1 MERAVLADDSAAVD
15 GDHLPV
21 GEGLR
26 DEAEGLGVEVGLVV
40 GRAEYCPVDDE
51 EIGIGGRQT
60 IPHRAQTVIRLVDR
74 SRHGKSEQTV
84 GTPLDGTERL
94 ELFLHEPEFDIL
106 LVVRI
111 VAAHI

>member
-1 MERAVLADDSAAVD
+1 MERAVLADDGAAVD

-21 GEGLR
+21 GEGLG
-26 DEAEGLGVEVGLVV
+26 DEAEGLGVEVRLVV

-51 EIGIGGRQT
+51 EIGVGGRQT
-60 IPHRAQTVIRLVDR
+60 ITLGAQSVIRLVDR

-84 GTPLDGTERL
+84 GTPLEGAERPK
-94 ELFLHEPEFDIL
+94 LFLHELEFGIL
-106 LVVRI
+106 RVVRI

>member
-1 MERAVLADDSAAVD
+1 MERAVLADDGAAVD

-26 DEAEGLGVEVGLVV
+26 DEAERLGVEVGLVV
-40 GRAEYCPVDDE
+40 GRTEYCPVDDE
-51 EIGIGGRQT
+51 EISVSGRQT
-60 IPHRAQTVIRLVDR
+60 ITLGAQSVIRLVDR
-74 SRHGKSEQTV
+74 SRHGESEQTV

-94 ELFLHEPEFDIL
+94 ELFLHEPEFGIL